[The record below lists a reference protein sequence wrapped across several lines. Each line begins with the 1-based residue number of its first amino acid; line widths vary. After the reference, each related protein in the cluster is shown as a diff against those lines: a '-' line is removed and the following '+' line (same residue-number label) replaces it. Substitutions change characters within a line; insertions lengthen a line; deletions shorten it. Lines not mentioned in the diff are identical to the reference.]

1 VFLNVLSLRERRI
14 LRKHLLDASTREILR
29 PAGKRRTSGDDA
41 FRNGADLRARE
52 HPAIDDRAGS
62 SVTCK
67 VTSKTSEMSRLRV
80 ADDITQLVGETPMLQ
95 LKRLVPAGSADVF
108 AKLEYLNPGGSVK
121 DRAAIGIIR
130 RAEQDG
136 RLAPGGTIV
145 EATAGNTGIGL
156 ALIGVN
162 RGYKVRLFVPERF
175 SEEKVK
181 IMRALGA
188 EVVRTPDAEG
198 MQGAIRQAKEL
209 VATDPKAFMA
219 GQFENQANPDYHYET
234 TAREIFE
241 QMDGRVDAVVLGCG
255 TSGTFSGIARYLK
268 ENSPQVLAYAVETQG
283 SILGG
288 GKPGPHKVEGIGASF
303 IPKTFDRSVCDE
315 VMMVMDDEAFGMVK
329 ILAAQEGVLAGSSGG
344 AAVFAALKVA
354 KKLGSGKRIVT
365 IVPDSA
371 ERYLS
376 KKIFEGGL

>member
-1 VFLNVLSLRERRI
+1 M
-14 LRKHLLDASTREILR
+14 
-29 PAGKRRTSGDDA
+29 
-41 FRNGADLRARE
+41 
-52 HPAIDDRAGS
+52 
-62 SVTCK
+62 
-67 VTSKTSEMSRLRV
+67 KTAEMSRLRV

-130 RAEQDG
+130 RAEQQG
-136 RLAPGGTIV
+136 QLAPGGTIV

-162 RGYKVRLFVPERF
+162 RGYKVKLFVPERF

-188 EVVRTPDAEG
+188 DVTRTPDADG

-209 VATDPKAFMA
+209 VASDPSAFMA
-219 GQFENQANPDYHYET
+219 GQFENPANPDYHHNT
-234 TAREIFE
+234 TAPEIFE
-241 QMDGRVDAVVLGCG
+241 QMEGRIDAVVLGCG
-255 TSGTFSGIARYLK
+255 TSGTFTGVARYMK
-268 ENSPQVLAYAVETQG
+268 ENLPHVQAFAVETQG

-288 GKPGPHKVEGIGASF
+288 GPPGPHKVEGIGASF

-315 VMMVMDDEAFGMVK
+315 VIMVTDENAFNTVK
-329 ILAAQEGVLAGSSGG
+329 TLAAQEGVLAGSSGG
-344 AAVFAALKVA
+344 AAVFAALQVA
-354 KKLGSGKRIVT
+354 KRLGKNKRVVT
-365 IVPDSA
+365 LIPDSA

-376 KKIFEGGL
+376 KKIFEGGI